1 MPPRSKNSAPEPR
14 KHGQRDTREAVGE
27 DEDEAEGGNRDLAH
41 GEGGTMNVP
50 ETPSDLNRD
59 D

>member
-1 MPPRSKNSAPEPR
+1 MPPEPKKPAPEPR
-14 KHGQRDTREAVGE
+14 KHGHRDTREAVVE
-27 DEDEAEGGNRDLAH
+27 DADENAGRDRDLAH
-41 GEGGTMNVP
+41 GEGGTIKVP